1 MPNSPMSWL
10 SDVADHDYEAAF
22 NYLSLKLDKKRAND
36 AVDRMKKAKLT
47 SRRANDILRA
57 TGLPTL
63 PLTDPGV
70 KKDLLKLLSGEK
82 LSPVL
87 VFDQEPNPD
96 IADGYH
102 RVSLAYNIDPFL
114 MVPLRLG

>member
-1 MPNSPMSWL
+1 MSKSPIAWL
-10 SDVADHDYEAAF
+10 DDVAKHDYDAAYE
-22 NYLSLKLDKKRAND
+22 YLSLKFDEKSASD
-36 AVDRMKKAKLT
+36 IVERMKRAKLT

-57 TGLPTL
+57 TGLPAL

-70 KKDLLKLLSGEK
+70 QRDLLKLLSGEK

-87 VFDQEPNPD
+87 VCDQRTGAD

-102 RVSLAYNIDPFL
+102 RVSLAYNIDPF
-114 MVPLRLG
+114 MTVPLRLG

>member
-1 MPNSPMSWL
+1 MTKSPMSWL

-22 NYLSLKLDKKRAND
+22 NYLSLKLDKKRATE
-36 AVDRMKKAKLT
+36 AVARMKKAKVT

-57 TGLPTL
+57 TNLPAL

-87 VFDQEPNPD
+87 VLDQEPSPD

-114 MVPLRLG
+114 MVPLRIG